1 MSQANLFTILIA
13 NIKETII
20 FEINNLLPST
30 FAKKNYDGK
39 VMCFDIVTEQNVT
52 LNIINIVETQSGWF
66 KTYQVQSDNVYYV
79 LRFGNR
85 CWDLTPKNDSQNL
98 QALESSNVTHFTFVS
113 HITYSLKDEIRR
125 TNNENMLTLKS
136 LITKPKPSVSKPK
149 KSVKFDS
156 DTDSEIAKLK
166 KEIEA
171 LKLKTKVKSGSSKF
185 VARRTQIP
193 FNDTSKDAELAL
205 KIHEEEL
212 AKKGQTLPPISPSL
226 LPKPSN
232 GSHVLW
238 SDVVEN

>member
-20 FEINNLLPST
+20 FEIVDLLPSV

-39 VMCFDIVTEQNVT
+39 IMCFDIVTEQNVT
-52 LNIINIVETQSGWF
+52 LNVINIVETQSGWF

-85 CWDLTPKNDSQNL
+85 CWDLTPKNDFQNL
-98 QALESSNVTHFTFVS
+98 QALESSNATHFTFVS

-136 LITKPKPSVSKPK
+136 LIAKPKSTVSKTK
-149 KSVKFDS
+149 KPVKYDV
-156 DTDSEIAKLK
+156 DAKSEIAKLK
-166 KEIEA
+166 KEIKT
-171 LKLKTKVKSGSSKF
+171 LKLKTEVISENPQLI
-185 VARRTQIP
+185 ARRTQIP

-205 KIHEEEL
+205 KMHEEEM
-212 AKKGQTLPPISPSL
+212 AKKGQILPQISPSL

-232 GSHVLW
+232 GGHVLW